1 MHRWVWALI
10 VLVCSHPVLGQTDP
24 KTPSTPATQPAAS
37 EPVKKEPVFDPF
49 VPRQVAEKL
58 LAIDNVQTR
67 SMGLARLASLI
78 WKHDEEY
85 ARVLFEKALAASNP
99 PQSRPTSGLL
109 KLIHRGVISVIAT
122 RDPGWAKRL
131 IDALAN
137 VDERSRNSANMNA
150 ALALI
155 DSAPGQ
161 AVEFAERALY
171 DQLNPQ
177 FLDFLLALRK
187 TDRAR
192 ADQTFLQVLRFLGQ
206 QPQPDI
212 KSLHFIG
219 LYLFTAPDLLD
230 SDHYAVTLVDKL
242 IVPNIT
248 VQRPGTS
255 PALVRAYLTT
265 SSSLLLRAATD
276 TAQQELTFT
285 LGRLLLPKARSAAP
299 DLVTQIEAAMAAVS
313 SNVPPT
319 ITNDSAF
326 KYIDMTPPTPAES
339 LANAERKPD
348 QLSRD
353 IAFLDVAASA
363 WRKSDFKT
371 VRKAA
376 SMIQDAEA
384 AEALN
389 LLVDFGE
396 AAALLEGDAASIAT
410 VEKVAYKLP
419 AGLERSLLLLAIG
432 QNRIKS
438 GNVSQVEEA
447 IDASLKATS
456 VVDNFH
462 RPCLSLIAAG
472 NLAQVRSSRTP
483 FVVAGT
489 IKDLNSFTEVN
500 CLDVEWKR
508 EIKVG
513 ALESTFLLDKL
524 GLNLNLN
531 EALRAIYLS
540 DFEIG
545 FARAQEL
552 KNEPLRA
559 RALVEFVGAYLNK
572 LEKDAAS
579 QRKPPGETSRQ
590 PPK

>member
-1 MHRWVWALI
+1 MYMRCLLWALI
-10 VLVCSHPVLGQTDP
+10 VLVSSHAVLCQTDT
-24 KTPSTPATQPAAS
+24 KTPPAPAKQPATSEAVKQEPA
-37 EPVKKEPVFDPF
+37 FDPF

-58 LAIDNVQTR
+58 LSIDNLQNK
-67 SMGLARLASLI
+67 SLGLSHLASLI

-85 ARVLFEKALAASNP
+85 ARVLFEKALALTNP
-99 PQSRPTSGLL
+99 AL
-109 KLIHRGVISVIAT
+109 KVTDGRLKVMHRNVIGVIAT
-122 RDPGWAKRL
+122 RDPEWAKRL
-131 IDALAN
+131 IDTQAN
-137 VDERSRNSANMNA
+137 VDERGRNSANMNA

-155 DSAPGQ
+155 DSAPEQ
-161 AVEFAERALY
+161 AVEFAQRALH
-171 DQLNPQ
+171 DQLNPN
-177 FLDFLLALRK
+177 FLDFLLTLRK
-187 TDRAR
+187 TDQAR

-206 QPQPDI
+206 QSQPDI
-212 KSLHFIG
+212 KALHLIG
-219 LYLFTAPDLLD
+219 VYLFTAPYLLD
-230 SDHYAVTLVDKL
+230 SDHIAMTVVDKI

-248 VQRPGTS
+248 VQRPGVST
-255 PALVRAYLTT
+255 ALVRAYLTT

-276 TAQQELTFT
+276 TAQQQLTFT

-299 DLVTQIEAAMAAVS
+299 DLVSQIEAAMAAVS
-313 SNVPPT
+313 ANVSPA

-326 KYIDMTPPTPAES
+326 KYIDMTPPTAAES

-376 SMIQDAEA
+376 SMIQDPEA
-384 AEALN
+384 GEALK

-396 AAALLEGDAASIAT
+396 AAALLKGDAASVST

-419 AGLERSLLLLAIG
+419 AGLERALLLLAIG
-432 QNRIKS
+432 QNRIKGGS
-438 GNVSQVEEA
+438 VSQVEEA

-456 VVDNFH
+456 AVDNLH

-483 FVVAGT
+483 FVIAST
-489 IKDLNSFTEVN
+489 IKDLNSFAEVN
-500 CLDVEWKR
+500 CLDVEWTR
-508 EIKVG
+508 QIRVG
-513 ALESTFLLDKL
+513 ALESTFSLDSF

-552 KNEPLRA
+552 QNEPLRA
-559 RALVEFVGAYLNK
+559 RALVEFVGAYLTK
-572 LEKDAAS
+572 LEQDKS
-579 QRKPPGETSRQ
+579 QKKPRAVKP
-590 PPK
+590 

>member
-1 MHRWVWALI
+1 MRWLLCALI
-10 VLVCSHPVLGQTDP
+10 VLVSSQAVVCQTDT
-24 KTPSTPATQPAAS
+24 KTPPVPTKPTAAA
-37 EPVKKEPVFDPF
+37 EVVKKEPAFDPF
-49 VPRQVAEKL
+49 VTRQVAEKL
-58 LAIDNVQTR
+58 LSIDNVQTK
-67 SMGLARLASLI
+67 SIGLARLASLI

-85 ARVLFEKALAASNP
+85 ARALFEKALDISNP
-99 PQSRPTSGLL
+99 QSKPSDGRL
-109 KLIHRGVISVIAT
+109 KIIHRNVISVIAT
-122 RDPGWAKRL
+122 KDAEWAKRL
-131 IDALAN
+131 IDAPAN
-137 VDERSRNSANMNA
+137 VDERARNSVNINA

-155 DSAPGQ
+155 DSAPEQ
-161 AVEFAERALY
+161 AVEFAQRALH
-171 DQLNPQ
+171 DQFDPMFLQ
-177 FLDFLLALRK
+177 FLVTLRK
-187 TDRAR
+187 TDQAR

-206 QPQPDI
+206 QSQPDI
-212 KSLHFIG
+212 RSLHLIG
-219 LYLFTAPDLLD
+219 LYLFTAPDMLD
-230 SDHYAVTLVDKL
+230 SDHYAMTLVDKI

-248 VQRPGTS
+248 VQRPGVS

-276 TAQQELTFT
+276 TAQQQFTFT

-299 DLVTQIEAAMAAVS
+299 DLVAQIEAAMAAVS
-313 SNVPPT
+313 ADVPPAV
-319 ITNDSAF
+319 TNESAF

-384 AEALN
+384 GEALK

-396 AAALLEGDAASIAT
+396 AAALLKSDAATVST

-419 AGLERSLLLLAIG
+419 AGLERALLLLAIG

-438 GNVSQVEEA
+438 GGVSQVEEA

-456 VVDNFH
+456 AVDNFH
-462 RPCLSLIAAG
+462 RPCLSVIAAG

-483 FVVAGT
+483 FVIAST
-489 IKDLNSFTEVN
+489 IKDLNSFAEVN
-500 CLDVEWKR
+500 CIDVDWTR
-508 EIKVG
+508 QIKVG
-513 ALESTFLLDKL
+513 ALESTFLLDGF
-524 GLNLNLN
+524 GLNLNLD

-572 LEKDAAS
+572 LEKDAS
-579 QRKPPGETSRQ
+579 QRKPRVETSRQ

>member
-1 MHRWVWALI
+1 MRCWLSLMIALS
-10 VLVCSHPVLGQTDP
+10 CSHAVLCQTDT
-24 KTPSTPATQPAAS
+24 KTPAPPAKQPTATDAVKE
-37 EPVKKEPVFDPF
+37 EPTFDSF

-58 LAIDNVQTR
+58 LALKNVQIR
-67 SMGLARLASLI
+67 SMGLSRLASLI

-85 ARVLFEKALAASNP
+85 ARVLFDKALTITD
-99 PQSRPTSGLL
+99 PQSKPSDGTL
-109 KLIHRGVISVIAT
+109 KMMHRSVIRVIAT
-122 RDPGWAKRL
+122 RDPEWAKRL
-131 IDALAN
+131 IDALGN
-137 VDERSRNSANMNA
+137 VDERSRNSANIA
-150 ALALI
+150 TALGLI

-161 AVEFAERALY
+161 AVEFAQRALR
-171 DQLNPQ
+171 DQLNPL
-177 FLDFLLALRK
+177 FLEFLLTLRK
-187 TDRAR
+187 TDQPRS
-192 ADQTFLQVLRFLGQ
+192 DQTFLHVLRFLGQ

-212 KSLHFIG
+212 KALHLIG
-219 LYLFTAPDLLD
+219 VYLFTSTDLID
-230 SDHYAVTLVDKL
+230 SDHYALTLVDK
-242 IVPNIT
+242 IPVPNIT
-248 VQRPGTS
+248 VQRPGVS
-255 PALVRAYLTT
+255 PALVRAYLAT
-265 SSSLLLRAATD
+265 SSNLLLRAATD
-276 TAQQELTFT
+276 ANQQQLTYI
-285 LGRLLLPKARSAAP
+285 LGRLLLPKARSGAP

-313 SNVPPT
+313 ANVSPT
-319 ITNDSAF
+319 ATNDSAF

-363 WRKSDFKT
+363 WRKSDYKT

-384 AEALN
+384 GEALK

-396 AAALLEGDAASIAT
+396 AAALLKNDAASVST

-419 AGLERSLLLLAIG
+419 AGLERALLLLAIG

-438 GNVSQVEEA
+438 GSVTQAEEA
-447 IDASLKATS
+447 IDASLKAS
-456 VVDNFH
+456 SALDNFH

-483 FVVAGT
+483 FLIAST
-489 IKDLNSFTEVN
+489 IKDLNSFAEVN
-500 CLDVEWKR
+500 CIDTQWMR

-513 ALESTFLLDKL
+513 ALESSFALDSFGLK
-524 GLNLNLN
+524 LNLD

-552 KNEPLRA
+552 QNEVLRA

-572 LEKDAAS
+572 LERDKS
-579 QRKPPGETSRQ
+579 QKKPRAEKP
-590 PPK
+590 

>member
-1 MHRWVWALI
+1 MRCRLCLII
-10 VLVCSHPVLGQTDP
+10 VLSCAHAVLCQTDT
-24 KTPSTPATQPAAS
+24 KTPPTPAKQPGAYEA
-37 EPVKKEPVFDPF
+37 VKKEPAFDPF
-49 VPRQVAEKL
+49 VPRQVAEKVL
-58 LAIDNVQTR
+58 SIDNVQTR
-67 SMGLARLASLI
+67 SIGLSRLASLI

-85 ARVLFEKALAASNP
+85 ARVLFEKALAVTNPASN
-99 PQSRPTSGLL
+99 TSDGRL
-109 KLIHRGVISVIAT
+109 KIIHRNVISVIAT
-122 RDPGWAKRL
+122 KDPEWAKRL
-131 IDALAN
+131 IDTPAN
-137 VDERSRNSANMNA
+137 VDERARNSANINA
-150 ALALI
+150 ALGLI

-161 AVEFAERALY
+161 AVEFAQRALH
-171 DQLNPQ
+171 DQLNPN
-177 FLDFLLALRK
+177 FLYFLLTLRK
-187 TDRAR
+187 TDQAR

-206 QPQPDI
+206 QSQPDI
-212 KSLHFIG
+212 RALHLIG
-219 LYLFTAPDLLD
+219 VYLFTAADLVD
-230 SDHYAVTLVDKL
+230 AEQYAVTLVDKI

-248 VQRPGTS
+248 VQRPGVS
-255 PALVRAYLTT
+255 PVLVRAYLTT

-276 TAQQELTFT
+276 TAQQQFTFT

-299 DLVTQIEAAMAAVS
+299 DLVAQIEAAMAAVS
-313 SNVPPT
+313 ANVSPA

-363 WRKSDFKT
+363 WRKSDYKT

-384 AEALN
+384 GETLK

-396 AAALLEGDAASIAT
+396 AAALLKSDAASLST

-419 AGLERSLLLLAIG
+419 AGLERALLLLAIG

-438 GNVSQVEEA
+438 GSVPQVEEA
-447 IDASLKATS
+447 IDASLKANS
-456 VVDNFH
+456 AVDNFH

-472 NLAQVRSSRTP
+472 SLAQVRSSRTP
-483 FVVAGT
+483 FVIAST
-489 IKDLNSFTEVN
+489 IKDLNSFAEVN
-500 CLDVEWKR
+500 CIDVEWTR

-513 ALESTFLLDKL
+513 ALESTFSLDNF

-531 EALRAIYLS
+531 EALRAIHLS

-552 KNEPLRA
+552 QNEPLRA
-559 RALVEFVGAYLNK
+559 RALVEFVGAYLSK

-579 QRKPPGETSRQ
+579 QRKARVEKP
-590 PPK
+590 